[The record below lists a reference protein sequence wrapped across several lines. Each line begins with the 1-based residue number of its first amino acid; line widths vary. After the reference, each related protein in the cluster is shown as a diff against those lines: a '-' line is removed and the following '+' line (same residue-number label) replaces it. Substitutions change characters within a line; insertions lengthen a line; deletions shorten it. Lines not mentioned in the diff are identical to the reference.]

1 MKILQVTPFFSPV
14 MGGSAE
20 VPYQISKK
28 LAQRGH
34 QVTVYTSDYKLTR
47 EYIDAAPGVTVQP
60 FKTWSSVANFYIT
73 PEIIKAAREEVRN
86 FDVVHMHNYRTFQNI
101 VLHHYT
107 KKYGVPYIL
116 HAYGGAPRVMSKL
129 KMKLLYDYLWGY
141 GILKDAS
148 RIIAALPN
156 EVEQYVDMGI
166 DKSKMTQIPN
176 NINIDEYEQLPK
188 KNTFRQKYG
197 ITEEHM
203 VLFLGR
209 IHKIKGIDILVKG
222 VAELIRE
229 GKSIRLVIIGPDDGY
244 LPTLMELIRD
254 LKIEENVT
262 ITGFVPAE
270 MKKAAYVDADV
281 YVLPSVYESFPTTV
295 LEAAA
300 CGTPVI
306 VMESCQ
312 IAYIVKDT
320 FGLVVPNDEHRL
332 RDALLNI
339 LTDKNM
345 RNKFGETGRVTV
357 RENYTWS
364 RNVEK
369 VETVYKEVIKKK

>member
-1 MKILQVTPFFSPV
+1 
-14 MGGSAE
+14 
-20 VPYQISKK
+20 
-28 LAQRGH
+28 
-34 QVTVYTSDYKLTR
+34 
-47 EYIDAAPGVTVQP
+47 
-60 FKTWSSVANFYIT
+60 
-73 PEIIKAAREEVRN
+73 
-86 FDVVHMHNYRTFQNI
+86 
-101 VLHHYT
+101 
-107 KKYGVPYIL
+107 
-116 HAYGGAPRVMSKL
+116 
-129 KMKLLYDYLWGY
+129 
-141 GILKDAS
+141 
-148 RIIAALPN
+148 
-156 EVEQYVDMGI
+156 
-166 DKSKMTQIPN
+166 
-176 NINIDEYEQLPK
+176 
-188 KNTFRQKYG
+188 
-197 ITEEHM
+197 
-203 VLFLGR
+203 
-209 IHKIKGIDILVKG
+209 

-229 GKSIRLVIIGPDDGY
+229 GKSIRLVIIGPDEGY
-244 LPTLMELIRD
+244 LPTLMKLIRD

-281 YVLPSVYESFPTTV
+281 YVLPSIYESLPTTV